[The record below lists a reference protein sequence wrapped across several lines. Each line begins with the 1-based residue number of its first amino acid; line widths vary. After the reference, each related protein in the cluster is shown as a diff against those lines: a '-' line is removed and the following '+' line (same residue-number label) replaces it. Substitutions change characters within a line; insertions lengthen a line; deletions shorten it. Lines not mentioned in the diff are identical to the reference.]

1 MTLLKSS
8 KTMVDITTI
17 EPNLIPKPTMV
28 LIEANRKLEENNKQL
43 NYIVVALLF
52 VVLVSTAYIQM
63 NKSRNENDIK

>member
-1 MTLLKSS
+1 
-8 KTMVDITTI
+8 MVDITTI

-63 NKSRNENDIK
+63 NKSRNENDIKY

>member
-1 MTLLKSS
+1 
-8 KTMVDITTI
+8 MVDITTI